1 MELNNRT
8 SDKMGRIDVIL
19 DDKLENE
26 FREEVFKSKGMK
38 RGNISKAIQEAI
50 TQWIKSERTKRSNA
64 AKKAWKTRKGE
75 K

>member
-1 MELNNRT
+1 
-8 SDKMGRIDVIL
+8 MGRIDVIL